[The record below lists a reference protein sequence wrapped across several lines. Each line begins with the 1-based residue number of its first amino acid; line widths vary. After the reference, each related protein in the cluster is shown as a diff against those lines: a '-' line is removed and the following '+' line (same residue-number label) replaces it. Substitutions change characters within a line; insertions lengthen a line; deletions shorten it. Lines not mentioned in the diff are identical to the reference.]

1 MTEDQ
6 ALGMMVGCAVGDAFG
21 APFEFKRPEQIM
33 LRDIA
38 DDYTIGGAHNVS
50 YGEWTDD
57 TAMMLA
63 SAYAYA
69 EQGGFSPRKIVRNFK
84 KWRAG
89 KDFGTRSYVF
99 DIGGTTDTAIEDMTE
114 DRPYMG
120 QDVDFASGNGSIMRV
135 APAIIANHGNIYRAV
150 ADSVALSLMTHGND
164 DTIRYITAFSSEMV
178 HGRRLIENNAL
189 RRWKISTD
197 VGTGTIMH
205 SYAVAWMAEHFNGDD
220 FLGAMKYVV
229 ELGYDTDTNC
239 AVTAML
245 LGRLYGMKCI
255 PQQLIDGLQQVDK
268 IKSVAKR
275 LHKIGEVQ

>member
-21 APFEFKRPEQIM
+21 APFEFKRPEQI
-33 LRDIA
+33 RDIA

-114 DRPYMG
+114 ERPYMG

-178 HGRRLIENNAL
+178 HGKWLGENTSL
-189 RRWKISTD
+189 RRWKVDTD

-205 SYAVAWMAEHFNGDD
+205 SYAVAWRADHFHGDN
-220 FLGAMKYVV
+220 FLDAMKYVV

-239 AVTAML
+239 AVTGML

-255 PQQLIDGLQQVDK
+255 PQHLIDGLQQVDK

-275 LHKIGEVQ
+275 LYKIGEVK

>member
-21 APFEFKRPEQIM
+21 APFEFKRPEQI
-33 LRDIA
+33 RDIA
-38 DDYTIGGAHNVS
+38 DDYTIGGVHNVS

-114 DRPYMG
+114 ERPYMG

-150 ADSVALSLMTHGND
+150 ADSVASSLMTHGND
-164 DTIRYITAFSSEMV
+164 DTIRYITAFSSEMI
-178 HGRRLIENNAL
+178 HGKWLGENTSL
-189 RRWKISTD
+189 RRWKVDTD

-205 SYAVAWMAEHFNGDD
+205 SYAVAWRADHFHGDN
-220 FLGAMKYVV
+220 FLDAMKYVV
-229 ELGYDTDTNC
+229 GLGYDTDTNC
-239 AVTAML
+239 AVTGML
-245 LGRLYGMKCI
+245 LGCLYGMKCI
-255 PQQLIDGLQQVDK
+255 PQHLIDGLQQVDK

>member
-21 APFEFKRPEQIM
+21 APFEFKRPEEIM

-69 EQGGFSPRKIVRNFK
+69 NH
-84 KWRAG
+84 G

-114 DRPYMG
+114 ERPYMG

-135 APAIIANHGNIYRAV
+135 APAIVANHNNIYRAV
-150 ADSVALSLMTHGND
+150 ADSVASSLMTHGNE
-164 DTIRYITAFSSEMV
+164 DTIRYITAFSSEMIR
-178 HGRRLIENNAL
+178 GKRLPENKTL
-189 RRWKISTD
+189 RRWKINTS

-205 SYAVAWMAEHFNGDD
+205 SYNVAWMADHLYGDD
-220 FLGAMKYVV
+220 FLGAMK
-229 ELGYDTDTNC
+229 
-239 AVTAML
+239 
-245 LGRLYGMKCI
+245 
-255 PQQLIDGLQQVDK
+255 
-268 IKSVAKR
+268 
-275 LHKIGEVQ
+275 

>member
-21 APFEFKRPEQIM
+21 APFEFKRPEQI
-33 LRDIA
+33 RDIA

-114 DRPYMG
+114 ERPYMG

-178 HGRRLIENNAL
+178 HGKWLGENTSL
-189 RRWKISTD
+189 RRWKVDTD

-205 SYAVAWMAEHFNGDD
+205 SYAVAWRADHFHGDN
-220 FLGAMKYVV
+220 FLDAMKYVV

-239 AVTAML
+239 AVTGML

-255 PQQLIDGLQQVDK
+255 PQHLIDGLQQVDK

-275 LHKIGEVQ
+275 LHKIGEVK